1 VEKIFLKTGEV
12 ELLITSIDDDKL
24 LRNEELKILY
34 NKRWAN
40 ETNSGK
46 EKTLLQ
52 LENVSSQIK
61 MG

>member
-1 VEKIFLKTGEV
+1 MEKIFLKTGEV